1 MTQQYLTARDWSDTV
16 PTAMRAPMLLGLA
29 ILAVSLI
36 GFGLWAVT
44 APLQSAVVASGK
56 FVATGKN
63 KTVQHLEGGI
73 IRQIRVG
80 EGDQVS
86 QGAVLISLDDTG
98 PRANLQLLTHRFNRM
113 KAVQARLIAES
124 KLATSVAFPADLI
137 ARAEAETDSQLNL
150 ILARQ
155 REEFQARRQKFDT
168 QTAIFE
174 REIATR
180 QQAIEGYEAE
190 IASIEVQLQLIAQ
203 ELESKKTLYRKKL
216 VSLPKLLELKRAEAQ
231 LAGRVARLRS
241 SIAEEGKNIAKTQ
254 GQIVHLRASMVDLA
268 VAELRK
274 VEGGLD
280 DVSEQ
285 LRKARDVLH
294 RVDIVAPV
302 DGVVVKLLQHTPG
315 GVIKPGSEILEIV
328 PVGHAPII
336 EARVK
341 PRDIDQIAKGQAVQ
355 VRLTALNQRLI
366 PTVPGEVVYVSAD
379 TVAMGRR
386 GEAGDGYV
394 VRVTLQADKVAAL
407 KNFEPTPGMPVEAF
421 IKTGERTF
429 FDYLMQPLVDS
440 MARAFRES

>member
-1 MTQQYLTARDWSDTV
+1 M
-16 PTAMRAPMLLGLA
+16 
-29 ILAVSLI
+29 
-36 GFGLWAVT
+36 
-44 APLQSAVVASGK
+44 
-56 FVATGKN
+56 
-63 KTVQHLEGGI
+63 
-73 IRQIRVG
+73 
-80 EGDQVS
+80 
-86 QGAVLISLDDTG
+86 
-98 PRANLQLLTHRFNRM
+98 
-113 KAVQARLIAES
+113 
-124 KLATSVAFPADLI
+124 AFPAELI

-231 LAGRVARLRS
+231 LAGRAARLRS
-241 SIAEEGKNIAKTQ
+241 SIAEEGRNIAKTE

-274 VEGGLD
+274 VEGELD

-285 LRKARDVLH
+285 LRKARDVLR
-294 RVDIVAPV
+294 RVDITAPV

-379 TVAMGRR
+379 TVAMGLR

-421 IKTGERTF
+421 IKTSERTF

-440 MARAFRES
+440 MTRAFRES